1 MKIGVSAITGKM
13 GLTIAKMVHQHNIAE
28 LFSGLVRKGNNFN
41 HQDLGM
47 FLGYEKSGRNITDNI
62 HDFIQNCEAI
72 IDFSTPELSLELA
85 KTCSQYHKIFICGT
99 TGFSESEKSQLV
111 NYSQSTPIIWSAN
124 MSLGVNLLLNLV
136 ELTSKIL
143 REDFDAEILEMHHNK
158 KVDSPSGTA
167 LALGKAIAYG
177 RDTILEEVASMVR
190 FDINKPRKKGEIGFA
205 TLRGGDVVG
214 DHTVIFA
221 GEGERIELSHKA
233 SKRDIFASGAIRAAI
248 WASNKKS
255 GFFSM
260 RDVLSLSK

>member
-13 GLTIAKMVHQHNIAE
+13 GLTIAKIVHQHNIAE
-28 LFSGLVRKGNNFN
+28 LSSGLVRKGNNFC
-41 HQDLGM
+41 HQDLGI
-47 FLGYEKSGRNITDNI
+47 FLGYEKSGYTITSDIN
-62 HDFIQNCEAI
+62 DFIQHCQAV
-72 IDFSTPELSLELA
+72 IDFSSPELSLQLA
-85 KTCSQYHKIFICGT
+85 KACSQHHKIFICGT

-111 NYSQSTPIIWSAN
+111 SYAQSTPIIWSAN

-158 KVDSPSGTA
+158 KIDSPSGTA

-177 RDTILEEVASMVR
+177 RDNILEEVANMIR
-190 FDINKPRKKGEIGFA
+190 FDTNKPRKKGEIGFA

-233 SKRDIFASGAIRAAI
+233 SNRHIFASGAVRAAI